1 MFNRLRSYF
10 LTFLVNFW
18 STLVIGGLYPLQYL
32 PKDKINFIQIWWSKG
47 IQFFTRWVMGIKVRE
62 LGLEYFPKGAC
73 IVAVKHHSGWETTIF
88 QGNLDWAC
96 MVLKKELGRIPAFGA
111 YVRRVDMILV
121 DRDAGASALRD
132 MLKKARMAK
141 NKGKQIVIFP
151 EGTRRLVGEET
162 EYQTGI
168 FGIYSFLKIP
178 VIPVAHNAGLFW
190 PRDGYDKKPGTITL
204 EYLPPIEPGLNKEEF
219 MARLKNDIETATD
232 KLVAM
237 ELKSQGSENG

>member
-1 MFNRLRSYF
+1 M
-10 LTFLVNFW
+10 
-18 STLVIGGLYPLQYL
+18 QML

-47 IQFFTRWVMGIKVRE
+47 IQFFTRWVMGIKVKE
-62 LGLEYFPKGAC
+62 IGLENYPKGAV
-73 IVAVKHHSGWETTIF
+73 IVAVKHHCGWETTIF

-96 MVLKKELGRIPAFGA
+96 MVLKKELGNIPFFGA

-141 NKGKQIVIFP
+141 KKGKQIVIYP
-151 EGTRRLVGEET
+151 EGTRRGVHEPT

-168 FGIYSFLKIP
+168 YGIYSFLKIP

-190 PRDGYDKKPGTITL
+190 VKDGYNKIPGTITM
-204 EYLPPIEPGLNKEEF
+204 EYLPPIEPGLDKDEF
-219 MARLKNDIETATD
+219 MKRLEHDIESATNR
-232 KLVAM
+232 LVKA
-237 ELKSQGSENG
+237 ELDIRESNNG